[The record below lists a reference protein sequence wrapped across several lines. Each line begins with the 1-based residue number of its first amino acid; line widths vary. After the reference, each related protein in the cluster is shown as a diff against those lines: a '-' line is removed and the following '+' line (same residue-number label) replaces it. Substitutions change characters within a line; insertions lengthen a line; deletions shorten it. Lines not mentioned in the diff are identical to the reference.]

1 MNSFVLL
8 STFRNFAPKEK
19 APGTMQRSEKII
31 NSILA
36 VLAVA
41 LLTICVLS
49 IVGAMD
55 NNNTQRMEATE

>member
-1 MNSFVLL
+1 
-8 STFRNFAPKEK
+8 
-19 APGTMQRSEKII
+19 MQRSEKII

>member
-1 MNSFVLL
+1 M
-8 STFRNFAPKEK
+8 
-19 APGTMQRSEKII
+19 GTMQRSEKII

-55 NNNTQRMEATE
+55 NNNTHRMEATE